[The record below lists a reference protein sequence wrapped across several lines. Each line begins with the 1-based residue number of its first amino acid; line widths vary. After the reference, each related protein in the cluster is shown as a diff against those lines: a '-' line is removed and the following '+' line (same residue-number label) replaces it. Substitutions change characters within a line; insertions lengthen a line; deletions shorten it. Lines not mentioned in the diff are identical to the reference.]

1 MGVEKHDRGNSPLLK
16 ITNQRH
22 TRIESELTK
31 KKETSYDENRKKKLE
46 MARAFYIPN
55 S

>member
-1 MGVEKHDRGNSPLLK
+1 MGVEKHDRGNCPLLK

-22 TRIESELTK
+22 TKIESELTK
-31 KKETSYDENRKKKLE
+31 KRR
-46 MARAFYIPN
+46 RATTRTEKR